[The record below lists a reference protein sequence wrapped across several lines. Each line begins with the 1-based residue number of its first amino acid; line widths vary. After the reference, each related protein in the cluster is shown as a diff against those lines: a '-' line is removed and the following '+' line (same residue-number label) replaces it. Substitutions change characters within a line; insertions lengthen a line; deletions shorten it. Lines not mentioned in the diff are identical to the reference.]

1 MGSQDARTVCR
12 DQDKNEYGSEQ
23 NEASNQDGEDRA
35 DLRST
40 KTEESQGLGN
50 LLDTRVFKEES
61 PAHWAFGDTSTAE
74 NTGRRIGSWG

>member
-12 DQDKNEYGSEQ
+12 GQDKNEYGSGQ
-23 NEASNQDGEDRA
+23 NEASNQDGDRA

-40 KTEESQGLGN
+40 GAEGSQGLGN
-50 LLDTRVFKEES
+50 LLDTRVFKEEC
-61 PAHWAFGDTSTAE
+61 PAHWAFGGTSATE